1 MHGESDYDLDALA
14 RAGGTLTFRTV
25 KKWQRPSHAPVAER
39 TCEAAQ
45 AFDCAHGLACFAF
58 PTGILG
64 TLHSPSQFQENIKGY
79 DAPVQDVTVRCRG
92 LSPSR
97 VWGPKLPPRPTA
109 CGSAQPQSGAHL
121 THCGASSRV

>member
-1 MHGESDYDLDALA
+1 MHGESDFDLDALA
-14 RAGGTLTFRTV
+14 RAGGTLSFRTV

-45 AFDCAHGLACFAF
+45 AFDSAHGLSCFAF

-79 DAPVQDVTVRCRG
+79 EAPVQDITVRGRGGTPPLVPWSQLGPRRATRGGARPQLGALLTRCR
-92 LSPSR
+92 
-97 VWGPKLPPRPTA
+97 
-109 CGSAQPQSGAHL
+109 
-121 THCGASSRV
+121 ASSRV